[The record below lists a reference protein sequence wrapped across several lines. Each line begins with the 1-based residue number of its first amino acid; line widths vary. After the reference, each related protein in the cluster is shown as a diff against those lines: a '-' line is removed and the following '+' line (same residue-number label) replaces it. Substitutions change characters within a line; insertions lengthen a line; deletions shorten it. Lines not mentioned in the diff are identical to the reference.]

1 MVFPKFHNLTF
12 GLLQIKNTHYSGSV
26 TPIFMHFGQE
36 FSELCLVSFCCFYF
50 GIWWQVTLYEKDN
63 KCDLVTLVRTLKLF
77 CKFLLQIIHTMN
89 NLIGAVGYL

>member
-1 MVFPKFHNLTF
+1 
-12 GLLQIKNTHYSGSV
+12 
-26 TPIFMHFGQE
+26 MHFGQE

-63 KCDLVTLVRTLKLF
+63 QRDLVTLVRALKLF
-77 CKFLLQIIHTMN
+77 LSSFYRLFTLN